1 MFRTGLDRDSGIV
14 LEVNPPGVVNASIHM
29 FFMCFDIA
37 VIWIDQ
43 NMKVIDTNL
52 AKKWRPYY
60 APKTSASY
68 TIELHRDR
76 LSDFQ
81 VNDQVEFANE

>member
-29 FFMCFDIA
+29 FFMRFDIT

-52 AKKWRPYY
+52 AKKWRPYF

-76 LSDFQ
+76 LSDFH